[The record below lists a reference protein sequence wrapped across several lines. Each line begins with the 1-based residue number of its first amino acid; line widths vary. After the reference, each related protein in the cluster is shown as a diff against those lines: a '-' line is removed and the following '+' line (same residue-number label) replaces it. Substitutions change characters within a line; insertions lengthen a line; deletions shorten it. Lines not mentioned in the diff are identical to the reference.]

1 VSPRAYDP
9 SVSGIEIRKKVLV
22 VDDERDIAKVLE
34 HVLTGEGLSVST
46 VADGKA
52 AVEAVQREKPD
63 LVILDLMLPEMS
75 GLEVLKVLRNG
86 DATRMIPVMLLT
98 ARREEV
104 DRLLGF
110 ELGADDYV
118 TKPFSPRE
126 VALRARALLKR
137 AASGTTPK
145 TGSLRAGPIELDLA
159 SHEVRVDGN
168 NLDLTITEFRLLA
181 DLLQSRG
188 RVRSRATLL
197 SEVWGYDSEVMS
209 RTVDTHVRRVR
220 SKLGPACEWLE
231 TIRGVG
237 YRIRDPK
244 RG

>member
-1 VSPRAYDP
+1 MHPR
-9 SVSGIEIRKKVLV
+9 VLV
-22 VDDERDIAKVLE
+22 VDDEPDIAKLLD
-34 HVLTGEGLSVST
+34 HVLAGEGFR
-46 VADGKA
+46 VAIAGDGKTA
-52 AVEAVQREKPD
+52 MDLVLKEKPD

-75 GLEVLKVLRNG
+75 GLEVLKVLRGNEG
-86 DATRMIPVMLLT
+86 TRMIPVMLLT

-126 VALRARALLKR
+126 VLLRARALLKR
-137 AASGTTPK
+137 AAQGTTPK
-145 TGSLRAGPIELDLA
+145 SGTLRCGPIEVDLA
-159 SHEVRVDGN
+159 AHESRVNGEAIH
-168 NLDLTITEFRLLA
+168 LTITEFRLLA
-181 DLLQSRG
+181 DLIQANG
-188 RVRSRATLL
+188 RVRTRDALL
-197 SEVWGYDSEVMS
+197 SEVWGYDSEVLS

-220 SKLGPACEWLE
+220 SKLGNAAEWLE

-244 RG
+244 RA